1 MTLHDLSRKLHIHLG
16 LLLLIFIWLFSLTG
30 LILNHGN
37 WKFASFW
44 EEREESI
51 INFTVPDSV
60 LKNPSPEARAM
71 KLLKISGE
79 VQPQLKT
86 SEILEFRVQ
95 SPGIVNDIH
104 INLANGSGTKKVLK
118 YNMWGKLRTLHTFN
132 GMNKENPSQS
142 PNWVITNIWRFA
154 MDAIAIGLIIICVS
168 SWMMWYQVRKEYKMG
183 YVILISSVITAGYFI
198 FWS

>member
-71 KLLKISGE
+71 KFLKISGE
-79 VQPQLKT
+79 VQLQQKT

-95 SPGIVNDIH
+95 SPGIVNDVH
-104 INLANGSGTKKVLK
+104 IDLANGSGTKKVLK

-142 PNWVITNIWRFA
+142 SN
-154 MDAIAIGLIIICVS
+154 C
-168 SWMMWYQVRKEYKMG
+168 
-183 YVILISSVITAGYFI
+183 
-198 FWS
+198 

>member
-71 KLLKISGE
+71 KFLKISGE
-79 VQPQLKT
+79 VQLQQKT

-104 INLANGSGTKKVLK
+104 IDLANGSGTKKVLK

-168 SWMMWYQVRKEYKMG
+168 SWMMWCQVRKEYKMG
-183 YVILISSVITAGYFI
+183 YVILISSFITAGYFI

>member
-60 LKNPSPEARAM
+60 LKNPSPQARAM
-71 KLLKISGE
+71 KFLKISGE
-79 VQPQLKT
+79 VQLQQKT

-95 SPGIVNDIH
+95 SPGIVNDVH
-104 INLANGSGTKKVLK
+104 IDLANGSGTKKVLK

-132 GMNKENPSQS
+132 GMNEENPSQS

-168 SWMMWYQVRKEYKMG
+168 SWMMWYKVRKEYKMG
-183 YVILISSVITAGYFI
+183 YVILISSFITAGYFI

>member
-60 LKNPSPEARAM
+60 LKNPSPQARAM
-71 KLLKISGE
+71 KFLKISGE
-79 VQPQLKT
+79 VQLQQKT

-104 INLANGSGTKKVLK
+104 IDLANGSGTKKVLK

-168 SWMMWYQVRKEYKMG
+168 SWMMWYKVRKEYKMG
-183 YVILISSVITAGYFI
+183 YVILISSFITAGYFI

>member
-60 LKNPSPEARAM
+60 LKNPSPQARAM
-71 KLLKISGE
+71 KFLKISGE
-79 VQPQLKT
+79 VQLQQKT

-95 SPGIVNDIH
+95 SPGIVNDVH
-104 INLANGSGTKKVLK
+104 IDLANGSGTKKVLK

-132 GMNKENPSQS
+132 GMNEENPSQS
-142 PNWVITNIWRFA
+142 PHWVITNIWRFA

-168 SWMMWYQVRKEYKMG
+168 SWMMWYKVRKEYKMG
-183 YVILISSVITAGYFI
+183 YVILISSFITAGYFI

>member
-60 LKNPSPEARAM
+60 LKNPSPQARAM
-71 KLLKISGE
+71 KFLKISGE
-79 VQPQLKT
+79 VQLQQKT

-95 SPGIVNDIH
+95 SPGIVNDVH
-104 INLANGSGTKKVLK
+104 IDLANGSGTKKVLK

-168 SWMMWYQVRKEYKMG
+168 SWMMWYKVRKEYKMG
-183 YVILISSVITAGYFI
+183 YVILISSFITAGYFI

>member
-60 LKNPSPEARAM
+60 LKNPSPQARAM
-71 KLLKISGE
+71 KFLKISGE
-79 VQPQLKT
+79 VQLQQKT

-95 SPGIVNDIH
+95 SPGMVNDIH
-104 INLANGSGTKKVLK
+104 IDLANGSGTKKVLK

-168 SWMMWYQVRKEYKMG
+168 SWMMWYKVRKEYKMG
-183 YVILISSVITAGYFI
+183 YVILISSFITAGYFI

>member
-60 LKNPSPEARAM
+60 LKNPSPQARAM
-71 KLLKISGE
+71 KFLKISGE
-79 VQPQLKT
+79 VQLQQKT

-95 SPGIVNDIH
+95 SPGMVNDIH
-104 INLANGSGTKKVLK
+104 IDLANGSGTKKVLK

-132 GMNKENPSQS
+132 GMNEENPSQS

-168 SWMMWYQVRKEYKMG
+168 SWMMWYKVRKEYKMG
-183 YVILISSVITAGYFI
+183 YVILISSFITAGYFI

>member
-71 KLLKISGE
+71 KFLKISGE
-79 VQPQLKT
+79 VQLQQKT

-95 SPGIVNDIH
+95 SPGIVNDVH
-104 INLANGSGTKKVLK
+104 IDLANGSGTKKVLK

-132 GMNKENPSQS
+132 GMNEENPSQS

-168 SWMMWYQVRKEYKMG
+168 SWMMWYKVRKEYKMG
-183 YVILISSVITAGYFI
+183 YVILISSFITAGYFI

>member
-71 KLLKISGE
+71 KFLKISGE
-79 VQPQLKT
+79 VQLQQKT

-95 SPGIVNDIH
+95 SPGIVNDVH
-104 INLANGSGTKKVLK
+104 IDLANGSGTKKVLK

-168 SWMMWYQVRKEYKMG
+168 SWMMWYKVRKEYKMG
-183 YVILISSVITAGYFI
+183 YVILISSFITAGYFI